1 MAARRPDLHGQW
13 ALVTGASSG
22 FGIDFAHLLA
32 ARGASLVLVARRS
45 EPMQAL
51 AGELKW
57 THGTHCHV
65 IAMDLARPGVGA
77 ELHAKVIARRVAI
90 ELLVNN
96 AGFGVFG
103 DFVDQPLAS
112 ETRMLQLN
120 VVALT
125 ELTHV
130 FAADMV
136 KRGSG
141 RILLV
146 GSLGGF
152 QPLPR
157 YAAYAASKAYV
168 LSFGEALH
176 EELKDRGVA
185 VTVLCPGVTATN
197 FLSASGQ
204 GTMPLPDVLTMQSR
218 PVAEIGLKALDA
230 GQASVVPGLPNQA
243 TAFASRILPRSLF
256 PWLAY
261 RVLGR

>member
-1 MAARRPDLHGQW
+1 MKE
-13 ALVTGASSG
+13 
-22 FGIDFAHLLA
+22 LA
-32 ARGASLVLVARRS
+32 A
-45 EPMQAL
+45 
-51 AGELKW
+51 ELKR

-77 ELHAKVIARRVAI
+77 ELHAWVKARRVVI
-90 ELLVNN
+90 DILINN
-96 AGFGVFG
+96 AGYGVFG
-103 DFVDQPLAS
+103 DFVDQALDR
-112 ETRMLQLN
+112 EINMLQLN
-120 VVALT
+120 VMALT
-125 ELTHV
+125 ELTHA

-136 KRGSG
+136 TRGSG

-152 QPLPR
+152 QPLPM
-157 YAAYAASKAYV
+157 YATYAASKAYV

-176 EELKDRGVA
+176 EELKDRGVV

-197 FLSASGQ
+197 FLAVSGQ
-204 GTMPLPDVLTMQSR
+204 GSMPLADVLTMASR

-243 TAFASRILPRSLF
+243 TAFANRILPRGLF

-261 RVLGR
+261 RLLKR

>member
-1 MAARRPDLHGQW
+1 MTGIRRDLQDQW

-32 ARGASLVLVARRS
+32 AHGANLVLVVRRG
-45 EPMQAL
+45 EPMRAL
-51 AGELKW
+51 AAELKR

-65 IAMDLARPGVGA
+65 ITMDLARPGVGA
-77 ELHAKVIARRVAI
+77 ELHARIRAKRVAI
-90 ELLVNN
+90 DVLINN

-112 ETRMLQLN
+112 EMNMLQLN
-120 VVALT
+120 VMALT

-136 KRGSG
+136 TRGTG
-141 RILLV
+141 KILLV

-152 QPLPR
+152 QPLPM
-157 YAAYAASKAYV
+157 YATYAASKAYV

-176 EELKDRGVA
+176 EELKDRGVV

-197 FLSASGQ
+197 FLAVSGQ
-204 GTMPLPDVLTMQSR
+204 ETMPLPDVLSMESR

-230 GQASVVPGLPNQA
+230 GHASVVPGLPNQA
-243 TAFASRILPRSLF
+243 TAFANRILPRGLF
-256 PWLAY
+256 PRLAY
-261 RVLGR
+261 RLLKR

>member
-1 MAARRPDLHGQW
+1 MKGAQPDLQGKW

-22 FGIDFAHLLA
+22 LGIDFAHLLA
-32 ARGASLVLVARRS
+32 ERGANLVLVARRS

-51 AGELKW
+51 AAELKR

-77 ELHAKVIARRVAI
+77 ELHAKVAARRVAI

-112 ETRMLQLN
+112 EMSMLQLN
-120 VVALT
+120 VMALT

-146 GSLGGF
+146 GSLCGF

-176 EELKDRGVA
+176 EELKDRGV
-185 VTVLCPGVTATN
+185 VVSVLCPGVTATG
-197 FLSASGQ
+197 FLAVSGQ
-204 GTMPLPDVLTMQSR
+204 ETMPLPDILTMQSR
-218 PVAEIGLKALDA
+218 PVTEIGLKGLDA

-256 PWLAY
+256 PRLAY
-261 RVLGR
+261 RLLKR

>member
-1 MAARRPDLHGQW
+1 MKGSVADLQGKW

-32 ARGASLVLVARRS
+32 ARGANLVLVARRA

-51 AGELKW
+51 AAKLKRAHD
-57 THGTHCHV
+57 TQCHV

-77 ELHAKVIARRVAI
+77 ELHAKVRAKRVAI
-90 ELLVNN
+90 DILINN

-103 DFVDQPLAS
+103 DFVDQPLDNALN
-112 ETRMLQLN
+112 MLQLN
-120 VVALT
+120 VMALT

-136 KRGSG
+136 KRGMG
-141 RILLV
+141 KILLV

-152 QPLPR
+152 QPLPM
-157 YAAYAASKAYV
+157 YAGYAASKAYV

-176 EELKDRGVA
+176 EELKDRGVV

-197 FLSASGQ
+197 FLAVSGQ
-204 GTMPLPDVLTMQSR
+204 KSMPLPDVLLMESR

-230 GQASVVPGLPNQA
+230 GRASVVPGLPNQV
-243 TAFASRILPRSLF
+243 TAFSNRVLPRSLF

-261 RVLGR
+261 KLLKR

>member
-1 MAARRPDLHGQW
+1 MSGRQPDLHDKW

-22 FGIDFAHLLA
+22 LGVDFAQLLA
-32 ARGASLVLVARRS
+32 ARGANLVLVARRS
-45 EPMQAL
+45 EPMKTL
-51 AGELKW
+51 AAELKRR
-57 THGTHCHV
+57 HGTHCHV

-90 ELLVNN
+90 DILVNN

-176 EELKDRGVA
+176 EELKDRGVV

-197 FLSASGQ
+197 FLAVSGQ
-204 GTMPLPDVLTMQSR
+204 ENMPLPDMLTMQSR

-243 TAFASRILPRSLF
+243 TAFANRILPRSLF
-256 PWLAY
+256 PRLAY
-261 RVLGR
+261 RLLKR

>member
-1 MAARRPDLHGQW
+1 MKGGVADLQGKW

-32 ARGASLVLVARRS
+32 ARGANLVLVARRA
-45 EPMQAL
+45 EPMRAL
-51 AGELKW
+51 AGKLKRS
-57 THGTHCHV
+57 HDTHCHV

-77 ELHAKVIARRVAI
+77 ELHAKVRAKRVTI
-90 ELLVNN
+90 DILINN

-103 DFVDQPLAS
+103 DFVDQPLDSALN
-112 ETRMLQLN
+112 MLQLN
-120 VVALT
+120 VMALT

-141 RILLV
+141 KILLV

-152 QPLPR
+152 QPLPM
-157 YAAYAASKAYV
+157 YAGYAASKAYV

-176 EELKDRGVA
+176 EELKDRGVV

-197 FLSASGQ
+197 FLAVSGQ
-204 GTMPLPDVLTMQSR
+204 KTTPLPDVLLMESR

-230 GQASVVPGLPNQA
+230 GRASVVPGLPNQA
-243 TAFASRILPRSLF
+243 TAFSNRVLPRSFF

-261 RVLGR
+261 KLLKR